1 VRGGGELGHVAS
13 GGRVDR
19 GSRPRA
25 RAERVVVPIPHR
37 EPGDRLDL
45 ARLVPSGRSLL
56 LSFAIVAST
65 LLAWFGAR
73 ETGVF
78 AVRSVDVR
86 GVSPGVSAQV
96 RRALQPVAG
105 TSLLKL
111 DVAAAERAVEALPT
125 VESATLDRAFP
136 YTLRVVVVP
145 ERAVAVVRQGADA
158 YLISRKG
165 RVIATVARGERRQ
178 LARIWANR
186 DVQLTPGAFVAGEL
200 ATAVGAVAPLAGSGF
215 PGRVTSVTATPEA
228 LTLRLRSGVELR
240 LGDPL
245 NVRLKLAVAA
255 RVLPLVG
262 DDTVYLD
269 VSVPERPVAGTTLN
283 SQVEVYGA
291 TSTTP

>member
-1 VRGGGELGHVAS
+1 VF
-13 GGRVDR
+13 
-19 GSRPRA
+19 
-25 RAERVVVPIPHR
+25 VPTPHR
-37 EPGDRLDL
+37 APGDRLDL

-56 LSFAIVAST
+56 LSFAIVAAA

-78 AVRSVDVR
+78 GVRSVEVR
-86 GVSPGVSAQV
+86 GASPGVSAQV
-96 RRALQPVAG
+96 RQALRPAAG
-105 TSLLKL
+105 SSLLKL

-125 VESATLDRAFP
+125 VESAMLDRAFP
-136 YTLRVVVVP
+136 HTLRVAVVP
-145 ERAVAVVRQGADA
+145 ERPVAVLRQGADA
-158 YLISRKG
+158 YLVSRKG
-165 RVIATVARGERRQ
+165 RVIATVARRERRQ
-178 LARIWANR
+178 LARIWAAR
-186 DVQLTPGAFVAGEL
+186 DVQLTPGAVVTGEL

-262 DDTVYLD
+262 DDAVYLD

-283 SQVEVYGA
+283 SQVEVDGVP
-291 TSTTP
+291 STTP